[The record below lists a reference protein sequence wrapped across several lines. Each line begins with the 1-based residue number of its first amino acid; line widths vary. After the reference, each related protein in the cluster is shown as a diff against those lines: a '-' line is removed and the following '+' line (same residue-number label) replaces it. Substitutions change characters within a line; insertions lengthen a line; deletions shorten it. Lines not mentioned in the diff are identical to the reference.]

1 MKNVYVYTRVPED
14 SMSFH
19 SKRIGPQ
26 HQVTTR
32 GPHFTSC
39 LSWEQET
46 FRCWWTAGNLQNLS
60 QAGALRV
67 FFLNENVSP
76 GGWDECPH
84 YSSEPNQCYFSSRYT
99 SVWTP
104 YCLQL
109 LSASLN
115 VTYDEI
121 CFSVEDIV
129 FPEPPVGLNWT
140 LLNVSR
146 SGLHFDILLRWVPPL
161 SADVSAGWLSLEY
174 EARYRE
180 RGSLSW
186 HTLGIDSRTQK
197 SIYGLSTGREYEVQ
211 VRCRMVAS
219 ENFGEYSNITLV
231 TQSPSKESGFVLG
244 VLLIFGAAGV
254 STILLLIV
262 LSQHQRLAVLFLPP
276 IPSPRIKGVDPD
288 LLKNGKM
295 DEVNSILHIH
305 PHKANICNEDL
316 LIDFLK
322 LDLEEPNHGAENMD
336 LKCLL
341 DPGKPAAPCWKDD
354 LTQERSY
361 SSEQLRAQAALPSTA
376 APQPLSLSSSCQLS
390 TASSRPLLAKQCCT
404 PCSGTMAFYS
414 QVGEVT
420 SIGGVMLSA
429 GRESKAEKEMRG
441 TQPEAADSS
450 TYTSEECARHIS
462 ADSSTEGCK
471 PSAKAP
477 RLLEGGVPLFQPG
490 SSLPTPPVSGYMM
503 L

>member
-1 MKNVYVYTRVPED
+1 MSIGHPGVLKVAVMGVYTHPSLFFVLTLLSGLTWASTTP
-14 SMSFH
+14 S
-19 SKRIGPQ
+19 
-26 HQVTTR
+26 VTTR

-39 LSWEQET
+39 LSREQET

-67 FFLNENVSP
+67 FFLNKNVSP
-76 GGWDECPH
+76 GGWNECPH
-84 YSSEPNQCYFSSRYT
+84 YSSSECYFSSRYT
-99 SVWTP
+99 SVWTS

-121 CFSVEDIV
+121 CFNVEDIV

-161 SADVSAGWLSLEY
+161 SADVSAGWMSLEY
-174 EARYRE
+174 QTRYRE
-180 RGSLSW
+180 RGSLNW

-197 SIYGLSTGREYEVQ
+197 SIYGLSTGTEYEVQ

-219 ENFGEYSNITLV
+219 ENFGEFSNITLV
-231 TQSPSKESGFVLG
+231 TQSSSKGFALG
-244 VLLIFGAAGV
+244 VLLIFGAAGG

-288 LLKNGKM
+288 LLKNGKI

-322 LDLEEPNHGAENMD
+322 LDLEEPNHRAE
-336 LKCLL
+336 KCLV
-341 DPGKPAAPCWKDD
+341 DPGKPAVPCRKDD
-354 LTQERSY
+354 LTQDSSF
-361 SSEQLRAQAALPSTA
+361 SSEQLRPQAALSSTA
-376 APQPLSLSSSCQLS
+376 PPQPLSPFSSCQLS
-390 TASSRPLLAKQCCT
+390 TASSRPLLAKQSCSPCC
-404 PCSGTMAFYS
+404 GTAAFYS

-420 SIGGVMLSA
+420 SIGGVMLST
-429 GRESKAEKEMRG
+429 RQERKVEKEMRV
-441 TQPEAADSS
+441 TQPETPDSS

-471 PSAKAP
+471 PSAKT
-477 RLLEGGVPLFQPG
+477 
-490 SSLPTPPVSGYMM
+490 SSLPVPPVSGYMM